1 MEVIRILGIEAG
13 EELILRPK
21 ETYDGAVPSGNS
33 TMAYNLVC
41 LYLITDEKNYED
53 IAQKQLAFMS
63 KEAERYPVGHSMFL
77 IAMSDYMELPEK
89 ITVVLK
95 DGQKLEGLSC
105 KIPLGTVISV
115 LEAPTE
121 EYALKND
128 KTTFYICR
136 GHSCQPPVNELA

>member
-1 MEVIRILGIEAG
+1 
-13 EELILRPK
+13 
-21 ETYDGAVPSGNS
+21 
-33 TMAYNLVC
+33 
-41 LYLITDEKNYED
+41 
-53 IAQKQLAFMS
+53 MS
-63 KEAERYPVGHSMFL
+63 KEAERYPAGHSMFL
-77 IAMSDYMELPEK
+77 IALSDYMELPEK

-95 DGQKLEGLSC
+95 DRQKLEGLSC